1 LKINISPHKDSVL
14 WIPSTTG
21 AFSTKSAHHLLTSSI
36 PLTPS
41 PLPKSLWK
49 ALWKLNLNN
58 RLKLFLWK
66 MVWNI
71 IPTKFRISQ
80 TINSIIQDTSCSL
93 CSSSVDSIL
102 HFFFYCPIARV
113 VWRQSFW
120 LMDSLALPVHNI
132 IYWLLI
138 ILNPVAIG
146 IPQTNSHM
154 FQIFAAVAY
163 DQLWFSRNKAH
174 HDNHVPNA
182 LLISATINKL
192 ILEHH

>member
-1 LKINISPHKDSVL
+1 
-14 WIPSTTG
+14 
-21 AFSTKSAHHLLTSSI
+21 
-36 PLTPS
+36 
-41 PLPKSLWK
+41 
-49 ALWKLNLNN
+49 
-58 RLKLFLWK
+58 